1 MYNMYDKKM
10 AIDSVSLVTA
20 LKDFGNLESI
30 GGMSFIMHLIDM
42 TVDNVNTKDYIR
54 IIKDKAYS
62 RRLIEAAEKIIDDTY
77 ESKYE
82 VAELLDDAE
91 NKILDI
97 TRSRAM
103 SDFKKSAEVFDETL
117 AKIQKIYN
125 QGSAITGI
133 KSLFGDL
140 DNLTG
145 GFQRGDLIIL
155 AARPSVGKTAF
166 ALNADA
172 ERYTVGW
179 QLADGTLTMV
189 FPKQYELLL
198 GADKMEMEKGL
209 MEELARA
216 GDVDCEVDTL
226 AVAGLEPAARKGYY
240 IRKGGHYLA
249 NEMHSDTY
257 YREIGNGKAVLVF
270 DAALPAESLANL
282 FQEGWCGDDR
292 RVMIQVQHHCYGNR
306 KVEFMLELPQWVAYC
321 KQHKCDVYFGME
333 QSDGTTLKGT
343 VIVVN
348 PDLGYNHMLYFECA
362 ADLFT
367 RLRPHVDAVL
377 YSYVPTHN
385 IKDLFNDYK

>member
-1 MYNMYDKKM
+1 MKQTV
-10 AIDSVSLVTA
+10 ISIA
-20 LKDFGNLESI
+20 LGCLLLLGVAVQPARGQKPPVYRTLKLERLAEQLAERGIRLADEGLYPAGDLCPGKQVEMDRDIFGRVGFI
-30 GGMSFIMHLIDM
+30 GL
-42 TVDNVNTKDYIR
+42 
-54 IIKDKAYS
+54 
-62 RRLIEAAEKIIDDTY
+62 RLFDVAMQREYASPVY
-77 ESKYE
+77 EFVERYFL
-82 VAELLDDAE
+82 ELLLADGRDAVE
-91 NKILDI
+91 LKLREDKVELSFNGTPYARGMWNL
-97 TRSRAM
+97 
-103 SDFKKSAEVFDETL
+103 AERV
-117 AKIQKIYN
+117 
-125 QGSAITGI
+125 
-133 KSLFGDL
+133 
-140 DNLTG
+140 
-145 GFQRGDLIIL
+145 
-155 AARPSVGKTAF
+155 AAVTEQTAF

-189 FPKQYELLL
+189 FPKQYELVL

-257 YREIGNGKAVLVF
+257 YRAIGGGWAIPVF

-282 FQEGWCGDDR
+282 FQEGWCGDER
-292 RVMIQVQHHCYGNR
+292 RVMMDVEHHCYGNQR
-306 KVEFMLELPQWVAYC
+306 VKFMLELPNWVAYC

-333 QSDGTTLKGT
+333 QSDGKKLKGS

-362 ADLFT
+362 TDLFT
-367 RLRPHVDAVL
+367 RLRPRLHATL

-385 IKDLFNDYK
+385 IKDLFDDYK

>member
-1 MYNMYDKKM
+1 MKHSIYQIGWACLLFLATAGATAFGQEASEYRTLKLQGM
-10 AIDSVSLVTA
+10 AEQLAGKGIRISEEGLYPAGGLCSGKQVEMKRDIFGRVGFIGLRLFDATVQTKYASPVYEFIERYFLELLLLADPDAVA
-20 LKDFGNLESI
+20 LKLEEDKVDLTFNGTPYA
-30 GGMSFIMHLIDM
+30 GGMWNLPD
-42 TVDNVNTKDYIR
+42 R
-54 IIKDKAYS
+54 I
-62 RRLIEAAEKIIDDTY
+62 AALN
-77 ESKYE
+77 
-82 VAELLDDAE
+82 A
-91 NKILDI
+91 N
-97 TRSRAM
+97 
-103 SDFKKSAEVFDETL
+103 
-117 AKIQKIYN
+117 
-125 QGSAITGI
+125 
-133 KSLFGDL
+133 
-140 DNLTG
+140 
-145 GFQRGDLIIL
+145 
-155 AARPSVGKTAF
+155 TAF
-166 ALNADA
+166 ALNADM

-179 QLADGTLTMV
+179 QLPDGTLKMV
-189 FPKQYELLL
+189 FPKQYELIV

-216 GDVDCEVDTL
+216 NALPNEMDTVDI
-226 AVAGLEPAARKGYY
+226 AGLEPSPRKGYY

-377 YSYVPTHN
+377 Y
-385 IKDLFNDYK
+385 

>member
-1 MYNMYDKKM
+1 MKHSIYQIGWACLLFLATAGATAFGQEASEYRTLKLQGMAEQLADKGIRISEEGLYPAGGLCSGKQVEM
-10 AIDSVSLVTA
+10 KRDIFGRVGFIGLRLFDATVQTKYASPVYEFIERYFLELLLLADPDAVA
-20 LKDFGNLESI
+20 LKLEEDKVDLAFNGTPYA
-30 GGMSFIMHLIDM
+30 GGMWNLPD
-42 TVDNVNTKDYIR
+42 R
-54 IIKDKAYS
+54 I
-62 RRLIEAAEKIIDDTY
+62 AALN
-77 ESKYE
+77 
-82 VAELLDDAE
+82 A
-91 NKILDI
+91 N
-97 TRSRAM
+97 
-103 SDFKKSAEVFDETL
+103 
-117 AKIQKIYN
+117 
-125 QGSAITGI
+125 
-133 KSLFGDL
+133 
-140 DNLTG
+140 
-145 GFQRGDLIIL
+145 
-155 AARPSVGKTAF
+155 TAF
-166 ALNADA
+166 ALNADM

-179 QLADGTLTMV
+179 QLPDGTLKMV
-189 FPKQYELLL
+189 FPKQYELIV

-216 GDVDCEVDTL
+216 NALPNEMDTVDI
-226 AVAGLEPAARKGYY
+226 AGLEPSPRKGYY

-292 RVMIQVQHHCYGNR
+292 RVMIQVQHHCYGNS